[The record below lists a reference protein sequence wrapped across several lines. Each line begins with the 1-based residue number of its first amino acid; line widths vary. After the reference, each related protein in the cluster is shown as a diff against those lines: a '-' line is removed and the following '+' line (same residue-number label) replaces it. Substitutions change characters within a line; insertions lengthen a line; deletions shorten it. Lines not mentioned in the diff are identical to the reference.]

1 MPMQPAPDADSS
13 SVAPDPAPRAS
24 KAALGRYLE
33 TLLADIAARPLAD
46 APSVLIS
53 GAVRCG
59 KTKVANRV
67 AARGEYVHLK
77 TDQIRNA
84 TYLHSSGAEKRR
96 AAKYLFRRILLR
108 FPRGVLIDGTALMDA
123 PCDLP
128 LWARARGIAVF
139 AIGYS
144 AGTPEDKRRDLLA
157 YRTENNCWTK
167 RSKSDAEML
176 RFARRLIRRSKEIRA
191 YCEDNDLPYYDL
203 DSAHFAKERARIVT
217 DIERRLS
224 AMNAAGAPQGM
235 LARLQFWRASRSL

>member
-1 MPMQPAPDADSS
+1 MPGPPASDANRPH
-13 SVAPDPAPRAS
+13 APDPVPCAS
-24 KAALGRYLE
+24 KAVLDLYLDR
-33 TLLADIAARPLAD
+33 LCADIAAHPLTD

-67 AARGEYVHLK
+67 AARGAYVHLK

-84 TYLHSSGAEKRR
+84 TYLHSSDAEKRR
-96 AAKYLFRRILLR
+96 AVKYLFRRILLR

-144 AGTPEDKRRDLLA
+144 AGTPEAKQRDLLA
-157 YRTENNCWTK
+157 YRAENNCWT
-167 RSKSDAEML
+167 RHSKSDAEML

-191 YCEDNDLPYYDL
+191 FCKAHDLPYYDL
-203 DSAHFAKERARIVT
+203 DSAQFAAERARIVT
-217 DIERRLS
+217 DIERRL
-224 AMNAAGAPQGM
+224 AEMKTAGASQGM
-235 LARLQFWRASRSL
+235 LARLQS